1 MQSTAN
7 SLRKPKKNKKTKGP
21 GLIQGQI
28 LRENK
33 KTKKTKG
40 PGLIQG
46 QNLREN
52 QKKQKKQRFF
62 RDQGLRRAGWPA
74 TCLSDLWFFCFF
86 LVFSMVLPL
95 D

>member
-1 MQSTAN
+1 MSRRHQVILPGQGLAYNTIKPS
-7 SLRKPKKNKKTKGP
+7 RK
-21 GLIQGQI
+21 Q
-28 LRENK
+28 K

-46 QNLREN
+46 QNHREN
-52 QKKQKKQRFF
+52 QKKLKKQRFF

-74 TCLSDLWFFCFF
+74 TCLSDLCVF